1 MPFDY
6 ERFRER
12 LFPAL
17 LAGDRRQARLVAANA
32 REQGAKA
39 EELVT
44 QGYFPLLKELAA
56 LYRSDRVSMLAHH
69 YATRILHN
77 LLESS
82 QLEFSVQEPNQRRI
96 LIFSGSASLEELQGL
111 IAADILEAAG
121 WDVRFGGG
129 GIAADEVLEECG
141 RQRPD
146 VLLIFGANQQDAPN
160 VRSIIDTVNT
170 VGAHPNM
177 KIVVGGGV
185 FSRTQELT
193 GVSLGE
199 QIGAHAEINNPED
212 LVEGLEV
219 FYGEEVAEKVA

>member
-129 GIAADEVLEECG
+129 ATQGSSSAPTAIQDRVKICMILG
-141 RQRPD
+141 RSCLKSPRRCPLGCRHDASLLHRGFSPD
-146 VLLIFGANQQDAPN
+146 FGR
-160 VRSIIDTVNT
+160 RS
-170 VGAHPNM
+170 
-177 KIVVGGGV
+177 
-185 FSRTQELT
+185 
-193 GVSLGE
+193 
-199 QIGAHAEINNPED
+199 
-212 LVEGLEV
+212 V
-219 FYGEEVAEKVA
+219 FYRRALRRVEEGGARSVCDRW

>member
-1 MPFDY
+1 M
-6 ERFRER
+6 
-12 LFPAL
+12 
-17 LAGDRRQARLVAANA
+17 
-32 REQGAKA
+32 
-39 EELVT
+39 
-44 QGYFPLLKELAA
+44 
-56 LYRSDRVSMLAHH
+56 
-69 YATRILHN
+69 
-77 LLESS
+77 
-82 QLEFSVQEPNQRRI
+82 QEPNQRRI

-111 IAADILEAAG
+111 IAADILEVAG

-219 FYGEEVAEKVA
+219 FYGEDVAVKVAPKTIHRFAKDATDASAASVVVFLGVFSHANAGRRPRPDRATGRHPNRCRPLPASKRPG

>member
-44 QGYFPLLKELAA
+44 HGYFPLLKELAT

-82 QLEFSVQEPNQRRI
+82 QLEFSAQEPNQRRI

-129 GIAADEVLEECG
+129 GIAADEVLQEWLLMAVTSSG
-141 RQRPD
+141 RRR
-146 VLLIFGANQQDAPN
+146 LKRAAHLRIAPK
-160 VRSIIDTVNT
+160 
-170 VGAHPNM
+170 M
-177 KIVVGGGV
+177 
-185 FSRTQELT
+185 
-193 GVSLGE
+193 
-199 QIGAHAEINNPED
+199 
-212 LVEGLEV
+212 
-219 FYGEEVAEKVA
+219 